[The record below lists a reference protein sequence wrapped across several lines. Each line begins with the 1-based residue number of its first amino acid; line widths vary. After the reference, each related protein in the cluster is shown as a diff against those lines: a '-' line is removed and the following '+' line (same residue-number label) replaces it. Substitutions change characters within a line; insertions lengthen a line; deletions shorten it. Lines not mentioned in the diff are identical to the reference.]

1 MVVHQLNTYK
11 QVQTT
16 NTKNI
21 SDRYKMTISQLRY
34 LQTLTITLI
43 IQTAP
48 KLPLLAILHGEAAVL
63 KFL

>member
-1 MVVHQLNTYK
+1 MVVHQLNMYR

-21 SDRYKMTISQLRY
+21 SDLYKMTISRLKY

-48 KLPLLAILHGEAAVL
+48 KLPL
-63 KFL
+63 

>member
-21 SDRYKMTISQLRY
+21 SDRYKMTISRLRY

-48 KLPLLAILHGEAAVL
+48 KLPL
-63 KFL
+63 